1 MINQTPAKNK
11 KLSSEEK
18 THKFEIEITSDQIK
32 IINQNYENM
41 AFEDALENIIKE
53 KTLILKS
60 KEKIKKLV
68 YNGHSPPRNDVLQN
82 LESIAMEINNKNP
95 NGEILISNLKLR
107 IKTALKNPDRKT
119 IDKYFKSILDFCPRS
134 GNGFRLDTF
143 DLLNEVQKLWVK
155 KEQQN

>member
-11 KLSSEEK
+11 KSSSEEK

-32 IINQNYENM
+32 IINQNYKDL

-68 YNGHSPPRNDVLQN
+68 YNGNSPPRSDVLQN
-82 LESIAMEINNKNP
+82 LESIVMEINNKNP
-95 NGEILISNLKLR
+95 NGEILISNLKQR
-107 IKTALKNPDRKT
+107 IKTTLGKPDRQT
-119 IDKYFKSILDFCPRS
+119 IKKYFKSILDFCPRT

-143 DLLNEVQKLWVK
+143 DLLNEVRKLMGEK
-155 KEQQN
+155 